1 MNKFDQRDFDLFR
14 KSQGISG
21 VAMHDFQK
29 FTEKQYIS
37 QVQHP
42 NIIANA
48 SGIITS
54 KATLPI
60 GGYVSPTIIEE
71 RQMNVAS
78 MDVFSRLMMDRII
91 FLGSGIDD
99 NVGNIIT
106 SQLLYLD
113 STDNTKDIQMY
124 LNTPGGGV
132 YSGLAIFDT
141 MNFIKSD
148 VNTMVCGLA
157 ASMGFILAV
166 NGKERTA
173 LRHSRLMQHQ
183 PLGGA
188 SGQASDIEITAREI
202 AKLKTELYNIISEK
216 TGQTFEKIEAD
227 CDRDHWFTAKEAM
240 EYGAIDKVIG
250 MD

>member
-21 VAMHDFQK
+21 IAMHDYQK
-29 FTEKQYIS
+29 HAVKNYMS
-37 QVQHP
+37 QTQHP
-42 NIIANA
+42 NIIANNK
-48 SGIITS
+48 GIITS
-54 KATLPI
+54 EATLPI
-60 GGYVSPTIIEE
+60 GGYISPTIIEE
-71 RQMNVAS
+71 RQLNIAS
-78 MDVFSRLMMDRII
+78 MDVFSRMMMDRII

-113 STDNTKDIQMY
+113 SVDNTKDIEMY
-124 LNTPGGGV
+124 INSGGGGV

-157 ASMGFILAV
+157 ASMAYVLAI
-166 NGKERTA
+166 NGKKRSA

-183 PLGGA
+183 PLSGV
-188 SGQASDIEITAREI
+188 SGQASDIEITAREVQ
-202 AKLKTELYNIISEK
+202 KLKVELYEIISEK
-216 TGQTFEKIEAD
+216 TGQPYDKVYSD
-227 CDRDHWFTAKEAM
+227 CDRDFWMSAIESK